1 MTHAGIL
8 LTFAAVH
15 LMAAAS
21 PGPNL
26 IIVSSQASAGSRKSG
41 LLAGLG
47 VVLGTLTWASM
58 AALGLGAVL
67 AKYPSLY
74 EVVQYAG
81 AAYLIWLGGRMIFD
95 GIRNRYCGVDTPMP
109 GARSGRSIVLA
120 GYLVN
125 MTNPKTI
132 AYWTSLFAVLIPPD
146 SPVWLFVA
154 AAMVAAAV
162 SASWWTLVALA
173 FSTGAVRR
181 YFTRARRYIDLI
193 MGGAL
198 VFLGLRLATGR

>member
-1 MTHAGIL
+1 MTYAGIL

-15 LMAAAS
+15 FLAAAS

-26 IIVSSQASAGSRKSG
+26 IIVSSHASSGSRKAG
-41 LLAGLG
+41 LLAGAG
-47 VVLGTLTWASM
+47 VVLGTLTWAFM
-58 AALGLGAVL
+58 TALGLGAVL
-67 AKYPSLY
+67 AKFPALY
-74 EVVQYAG
+74 GAIQYAG
-81 AAYLIWLGGRMIFD
+81 AAYLVWLGFRMIFD
-95 GIRNRYCGVDTPMP
+95 AVGNRYRGIETPAS
-109 GARSGRSIVLA
+109 GARPGRSIVLA

-154 AAMVAAAV
+154 AALVAAAV
-162 SASWWTLVALA
+162 SASWWALVALA

-181 YFTRARRYIDLI
+181 YFVLTRRYIDLV

-198 VFLGLRLATGR
+198 VFLGIRLATSR

>member
-1 MTHAGIL
+1 MTYAGIL

-15 LMAAAS
+15 FLATVS

-26 IIVSSQASAGSRKSG
+26 IVVSSHASGVSRKAG

-47 VVLGTLTWASM
+47 IVLGSLTWASIM
-58 AALGLGAVL
+58 ALGLGVVL
-67 AKYPSLY
+67 AEFPSLY
-74 EVVQYAG
+74 AALQYGG
-81 AAYLIWLGGRMIFD
+81 AAYLVWLGLRMILD
-95 GIRNRYCGVDTPMP
+95 GIRNRYRGIEASAPR
-109 GARSGRSIVLA
+109 ARSARSIVLA

-125 MTNPKTI
+125 MTNPKAI
-132 AYWTSLFAVLIPPD
+132 AYWTSLFVVLIAPD

-154 AAMVAAAV
+154 VALIGAAV
-162 SASWWTLVALA
+162 SASWWALVALA

-181 YFTRARRYIDLI
+181 WFTLTRRYIDFA

-198 VFLGLRLATGR
+198 VVLGLRLATGR